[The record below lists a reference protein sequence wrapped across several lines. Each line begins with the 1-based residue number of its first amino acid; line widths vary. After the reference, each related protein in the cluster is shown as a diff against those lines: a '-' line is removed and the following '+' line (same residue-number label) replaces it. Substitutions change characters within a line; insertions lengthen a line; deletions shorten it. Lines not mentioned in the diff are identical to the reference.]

1 MLVPVIPLVAVIC
14 VVRTVVVMVPATI
27 THIVMVPVAVAATV
41 SPENASGIGEQRDG
55 DYQTQ

>member
-1 MLVPVIPLVAVIC
+1 MLVPVITLVAVIC
-14 VVRTVVVMVPATI
+14 VVRTVIVMVPGTI
-27 THIVMVPVAVAATV
+27 THIVMVPVAVAAM